1 MRRWFEMTEG
11 IQKSMKSLLT
21 ERYSRQVLFR
31 GIGEEGQRLLLKSR
45 IAIVGV
51 GALGTVLATQ
61 FVRAGV
67 GFIRLID
74 RDIIEPS
81 NLQRQS
87 LYDEE
92 DAINGMPKA
101 VAAKEK
107 LSRAN
112 SSIQIEAVITDL
124 TWQNA
129 ESLLSDVDLILD
141 GTDNFQVRYLINDV
155 AAKHKIP
162 WSYGGAVSSYGTTA
176 FVRPSVTPCLV
187 CLFGED
193 QGGGHDT
200 CDTVGVIAPV
210 VSIIASIQ
218 VAESLKYLTGNL
230 ERLSNSLTYVD
241 VWSNEF
247 RSVKFPLKDNN
258 CVCCS
263 KGEFHALNPQKD
275 ALAVSMCG
283 RHTIQVRPTKSLDI
297 SLKQLAERL
306 LKIGEVKQNEFLL
319 RFSIEDVGITL
330 FADGR
335 ALVHGTDDI
344 AHARSLYAR
353 YIGM

>member
-1 MRRWFEMTEG
+1 VTLEER
-11 IQKSMKSLLT
+11 QNQVPNLVD
-21 ERYSRQVLFR
+21 ERYSRQILFR
-31 GIGEEGQRLLLKSR
+31 GIGQAGQKQLLESR
-45 IAIVGV
+45 VAIVGM

-61 FVRAGV
+61 LVRAGV
-67 GFIRLID
+67 GYVRIID
-74 RDIIEPS
+74 RDIIEAS

-87 LYDEE
+87 LYDEQ

-101 VAAKEK
+101 AAAKEK

-112 SSIQIEAVITDL
+112 SSVQIDAIITDL
-124 TWQNA
+124 TWRNA

-155 AAKHKIP
+155 AVKHNIP
-162 WSYGGAVSSYGTTA
+162 WSYGGVVSSYGTTA
-176 FVRPSVTPCLV
+176 FIRPSVTPCLV

-200 CDTVGVIAPV
+200 CDTVGVIAPA
-210 VSIIASIQ
+210 VSVIASLQ
-218 VAESLKYLTGNL
+218 VAESLKYLTGH
-230 ERLSNSLTYVD
+230 EEKLSGSLTYVD
-241 VWSNEF
+241 VWNNEF
-247 RSVKFPLKDNN
+247 RQVKFPKQDEN
-258 CVCCS
+258 CLCC
-263 KGEFHALNPQKD
+263 KKMEFHALSAQKD

-283 RHTIQVRPTKSLDI
+283 RHTIQVRPEKPLDI
-297 SLKQLAERL
+297 SLKQIGARL
-306 LKIGEVKQNEFLL
+306 EKIGHVLQNEFLL
-319 RFSIEDVGITL
+319 RAAFGEVQITL